1 MNNEM
6 SENKND
12 KYAEVI
18 DKLYG
23 DKAESKKRI
32 HLDNICKVQK
42 NTYGYYK
49 HNELGRKEFVETGHN
64 LIKLYDNIESVF
76 VYHDKM
82 SNLGENVINHLIE
95 TILANAVEILDIQN
109 DFFQGMI
116 TPLIEPTLEQSL
128 STKELQTL
136 CNIIKQNVT
145 NIHCGTLLD
154 ELYDDLAEM
163 KYQRSLNE

>member
-1 MNNEM
+1 M

-42 NTYGYYK
+42 NTYGYYT
-49 HNELGRKEFVETGHN
+49 HNEFVETGHN
-64 LIKLYDNIESVF
+64 LIKLYDKIESVF

-116 TPLIEPTLEQSL
+116 TPLSQATGEQSL
-128 STKELQTL
+128 STKELQIL
-136 CNIIKQNVT
+136 CKIVKQNVN

-154 ELYDDLAEM
+154 ELYDDLADI